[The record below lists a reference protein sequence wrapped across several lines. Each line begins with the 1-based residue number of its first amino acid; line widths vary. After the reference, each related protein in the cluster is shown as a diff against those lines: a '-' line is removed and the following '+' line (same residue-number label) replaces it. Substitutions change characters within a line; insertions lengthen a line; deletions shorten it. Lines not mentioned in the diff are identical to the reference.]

1 MPVTSDI
8 WSRVVAAP
16 ARKERYNIPDKEIKG
31 FGVRILPN
39 GRKIWFLQVMHDGR
53 RIYRSV
59 CGIGMCGSTWAIA
72 RNFGCIRLFDLC
84 AEHSGIVFPGAYS
97 ETRDGELHGAYQE
110 W

>member
-31 FGVRILPN
+31 FGVRIHPN

-59 CGIGMCGSTWAIA
+59 WGMAGNACICGQRGGDHVA
-72 RNFGCIRLFDLC
+72 DLRFIFIII
-84 AEHSGIVFPGAYS
+84 S
-97 ETRDGELHGAYQE
+97 
-110 W
+110 